1 MRTRGDTS
9 AACAAHEFV
18 VDGLLLRFVRGG
30 VLGMPLRTH
39 HPRRGW
45 QLHGLELAVG
55 RPAARHQWLGK
66 VAEALVV
73 HRVAVLEIG
82 GAGGER
88 QLRARR
94 ESHRVLAHP
103 VVAVADVLYQGAA
116 ERDVQHLHAAAQ
128 REHRQI
134 ELDGGEAHRDVEIV
148 VRRHDAVQGVV
159 VGLLAVPARVDV
171 AAARQQHTVEVL
183 QHGEGVLRELL
194 DGRHQHRDATGSRH
208 RAAVGLAAAECV
220 ALALVGERERAS
232 AERDQGRRS
241 AHRPHS
247 VRTAPATLQPV
258 PEMLVLRNP
267 ATEEVI
273 RELPHATVDDVDAAV
288 AKAKAAG
295 PAWRAVSPADR
306 SRLLRRFADKVADH
320 VEELALLETQNMGM
334 PIGSARWCANAV
346 SDVLHYFAGAVE
358 KHTGSSIPVA
368 GGIDVTFHEPL
379 GVVGLITP
387 WNFPM
392 LMASWK
398 IGPALAAGNTAVLK
412 PAEITPLTSMRLG
425 ELALE
430 AGIPEGVLNVVVGP
444 GATVGWRLVEHP
456 DVRKVA
462 FTGSTA
468 VGKRL
473 MQGCADQVKRLTLEL
488 GGKSANIVFA
498 DADLEKAAA
507 SAPGAVFDNSGQ
519 DCCARSRVLVQRS
532 VYDRFMPLFIDAA
545 KAFTVGDPMDPAT
558 AMGPLV
564 TADHLARVRKYTDGL
579 DTVFTGDAPSGPGYW
594 HPVMIA
600 TPEYDHPVCHEEVF
614 GPLVVVIPF
623 DDEADAIRICND
635 SDYGLSGSV
644 WTQDGAKAIRVVR
657 AMEAGTLSVN
667 SNSSVRYSTPF
678 GGFKQSGLGR
688 EHSMHVLD
696 HYTELKNVFF
706 AT

>member
-1 MRTRGDTS
+1 M
-9 AACAAHEFV
+9 
-18 VDGLLLRFVRGG
+18 
-30 VLGMPLRTH
+30 
-39 HPRRGW
+39 
-45 QLHGLELAVG
+45 
-55 RPAARHQWLGK
+55 
-66 VAEALVV
+66 
-73 HRVAVLEIG
+73 I
-82 GAGGER
+82 
-88 QLRARR
+88 
-94 ESHRVLAHP
+94 
-103 VVAVADVLYQGAA
+103 
-116 ERDVQHLHAAAQ
+116 
-128 REHRQI
+128 
-134 ELDGGEAHRDVEIV
+134 
-148 VRRHDAVQGVV
+148 
-159 VGLLAVPARVDV
+159 
-171 AAARQQHTVEVL
+171 
-183 QHGEGVLRELL
+183 
-194 DGRHQHRDATGSRH
+194 
-208 RAAVGLAAAECV
+208 
-220 ALALVGERERAS
+220 
-232 AERDQGRRS
+232 
-241 AHRPHS
+241 
-247 VRTAPATLQPV
+247 
-258 PEMLVLRNP
+258 LRNP

-273 RELPHATVDDVDAAV
+273 HEFRHATVDDVDTAV

-295 PAWRAVSPADR
+295 PAWRAMAPADR
-306 SRLLRRFADKVADH
+306 ARLMRRFADKVAEH
-320 VEELALLETQNMGM
+320 VDELALLETQNMGM
-334 PIGSARWCANAV
+334 PLGSARWCANAV

-412 PAEITPLTSMRLG
+412 PAEITPLSTVRIG

-519 DCCARSRVLVQRS
+519 DCCARSRVLVQRGA
-532 VYDRFMPLFIDAA
+532 YDRFMELFIDAA

-564 TADHLARVRKYTDGL
+564 TADHLARVKNYTDGL
-579 DTVFTGDAPSGPGYW
+579 QTVFTGDAPSGPGYW

-600 TPEYDHPVCHEEVF
+600 TPDYNDPICHEEVF
-614 GPLVVVIPF
+614 GPVVVVIPF

>member
-1 MRTRGDTS
+1 M
-9 AACAAHEFV
+9 
-18 VDGLLLRFVRGG
+18 
-30 VLGMPLRTH
+30 M
-39 HPRRGW
+39 
-45 QLHGLELAVG
+45 
-55 RPAARHQWLGK
+55 
-66 VAEALVV
+66 
-73 HRVAVLEIG
+73 I
-82 GAGGER
+82 
-88 QLRARR
+88 
-94 ESHRVLAHP
+94 
-103 VVAVADVLYQGAA
+103 
-116 ERDVQHLHAAAQ
+116 
-128 REHRQI
+128 
-134 ELDGGEAHRDVEIV
+134 
-148 VRRHDAVQGVV
+148 
-159 VGLLAVPARVDV
+159 
-171 AAARQQHTVEVL
+171 
-183 QHGEGVLRELL
+183 
-194 DGRHQHRDATGSRH
+194 
-208 RAAVGLAAAECV
+208 
-220 ALALVGERERAS
+220 
-232 AERDQGRRS
+232 
-241 AHRPHS
+241 
-247 VRTAPATLQPV
+247 
-258 PEMLVLRNP
+258 LRNP

-273 RELPHATVDDVDAAV
+273 GEFRHATVDDVDAAV
-288 AKAKAAG
+288 AKAKGAG
-295 PAWRAVSPADR
+295 PAWRAVAPADR
-306 SRLLRRFADKVADH
+306 ARLLRRFADTVADH

-346 SDVLHYFAGAVE
+346 ADVLHYFAGAVE
-358 KHTGSSIPVA
+358 KHTGSTIPVA

-412 PAEITPLTSMRLG
+412 PAEITPLTSVRLG

-444 GATVGWRLVEHP
+444 GSTVGWRLVEHP

-532 VYDRFMPLFIDAA
+532 AYDRFMELFVDAA
-545 KAFTVGDPMDPAT
+545 KAFTVGDPMSAAT

-564 TADHLARVRKYTDGL
+564 TADHLARVREYTDGL
-579 DTVFTGDAPSGPGYW
+579 STVYTGDAPAGPGFW

-600 TPEYDHPVCHEEVF
+600 APDYHDPICHEEVF
-614 GPLVVVIPF
+614 GPVVVVIPF
-623 DDEADAIRICND
+623 EDEADAVRICND

-657 AMEAGTLSVN
+657 AMEAGALSVN